1 MKGSKNMENENS
13 KSMIVAVIAVLV
25 LIGGGIG
32 IYALTQDD
40 DTTEVTTSEVA
51 QQEPVAET
59 EESAE
64 VQPNVVEAAQATPQL
79 STLVNAVVAANLVE
93 TLSGD
98 GPFTVF
104 APTNDAFAAAIEELD
119 TTAEELLA
127 RDDLATI
134 LTYHVVAAE
143 VFSTDLTDGQV
154 ITTVQGENLV
164 VSIDESG
171 VMLTDAN
178 DRSVMVITADI
189 DVSNGVVHLIDNV
202 LLPSL

>member
-1 MKGSKNMENENS
+1 
-13 KSMIVAVIAVLV
+13 
-25 LIGGGIG
+25 
-32 IYALTQDD
+32 
-40 DTTEVTTSEVA
+40 
-51 QQEPVAET
+51 
-59 EESAE
+59 
-64 VQPNVVEAAQATPQL
+64 
-79 STLVNAVVAANLVE
+79 LVNAVVAANLVE

>member
-1 MKGSKNMENENS
+1 MENENS